1 MEKFKTDKTKLTDT
15 QGRPLT
21 QGLFLEIGYTDYALF
36 TLKEQDYEYKGKTY
50 PSLKQLYLEMCD
62 PIEWDF
68 AQEYLLGYQ
77 HWKRLC
83 ANKIIAKHVDEWRE
97 ELELKLRSQA
107 TAQMLDMSEDSF
119 QAVKW
124 LADKGWEKK
133 TVGRPA
139 KKAQEIE
146 DELTKRVQTDY
157 SADIV
162 RLKR

>member
-1 MEKFKTDKTKLTDT
+1 MKVDKKKLVDT

-21 QGLFLEIGYTDYALF
+21 QGLFLEISYSDYAIF
-36 TLKEQDYEYKGKTY
+36 TLKEQDHVYEGKKY
-50 PSLKQLYLEMCD
+50 VSIKQLYLDMCD
-62 PIEWDF
+62 PIEFDF
-68 AQEYLLGYQ
+68 ANEYFLGYR
-77 HWKRLC
+77 HWKRIA
-83 ANKIIAKHVDEWRE
+83 ANKVIAPHVEEWRE

-133 TVGRPA
+133 GAGRPA
-139 KKAQEIE
+139 KKAQEME
-146 DELTKRVQTDY
+146 AELAKRVETDY

-162 RLKR
+162 RLKQR